1 MEVKNM
7 PVAEKTMEKITKF
20 FAVTNMPKEQFC
32 RKIGI
37 TSHALRY
44 WQLGKLN
51 LSAATLERIDNFL
64 SKYDAILTDVE

>member
-1 MEVKNM
+1 MS
-7 PVAEKTMEKITKF
+7 VAIEKTKEKVTKF
-20 FAVTNMPKEQFC
+20 FEVTNMPKEQFC

-37 TSHALRY
+37 TSHALRL

-51 LSAATLERIDNFL
+51 LSTTTVERIDDFL

>member
-1 MEVKNM
+1 MLDT
-7 PVAEKTMEKITKF
+7 EKIKEKITKF

-37 TSHALRY
+37 TSHALRS
-44 WQLGKLN
+44 WRSGKLN
-51 LSAATLERIDNFL
+51 LSVATLERIDTFL